1 MAEYIGQAKIVNKI
15 KSQISS
21 GRVSN
26 AFLFCGNP
34 GMGKKTLA
42 GLFAGVLLCEGSG
55 ASGDREAGGDRG
67 EGGPRGASGA
77 GGASVAR
84 GASGPGGASE
94 AARESDPQT
103 PCRTCVTCR
112 LLNNN
117 ASPDFRVVTTDKKSI
132 SVDDIRY
139 IIDWTYI
146 RPTYSS
152 RKVYIIEDA
161 DRMTAQAQ
169 NALLK
174 TLEAPPDYI
183 TAIMTLTNPQSL
195 LETVRSRCV
204 SWNFSNYS
212 DDEVA
217 AIIQTKSA
225 NDEVTGIVQTKHAND
240 ELTGIVQTKHAS
252 ADVARINRLCARIA
266 AGSPGKAREIKFSDR
281 YFDLRDFAINLL
293 YRHIE
298 GDRSAMIQ
306 LYEYME
312 KNRDDFDILT
322 DILMCWLRDMWLF
335 EASGDDKLLRNSD
348 KKDIIQSLRGKCKIS
363 DILNCIW
370 EIEKI
375 RIAIAANASFQLALN
390 VMFLKIRKLGK
401 VGAINA

>member
-1 MAEYIGQAKIVNKI
+1 
-15 KSQISS
+15 
-21 GRVSN
+21 
-26 AFLFCGNP
+26 
-34 GMGKKTLA
+34 MGKKTLA

-67 EGGPRGASGA
+67 EGGPRGASGAGGASVARGASGA

-217 AIIQTKSA
+217 AIIQTKSANDEVTGIVQTKSA